1 MFLQNLTAE
10 QKKSFFIL
18 AKKLVIADSKIMP
31 EEEDMLSLMKREMN
45 LEFDVENI
53 NTYATKELCKEFS
66 DRNLKIS
73 VLVELINLGYVD
85 KEYCD
90 EEKIFIKD
98 VAKEFGIPDDKLVL
112 CENWVN
118 KKIALFKEVEK
129 I

>member
-18 AKKLVIADSKIMP
+18 AKKLVIADSIIAP

-45 LEFDVENI
+45 LEFDVENV
-53 NTYATKELCKEFS
+53 NAYDTKELCKEFT

-85 KEYCD
+85 KEYCE
-90 EEKIFIKD
+90 EEKIFVKD

-112 CENWVN
+112 CEDWVT